1 MKREIKVGVI
11 VAVIEAILAFIVGY
25 ALYLLQEN
33 NIELK
38 TVETLAGYFE
48 EIDTDMSYEQTIKF
62 LYQNSNE
69 KDELIKT
76 LNQKNEELAKEL
88 ATLKGEI
95 ASDEAAKG
103 TIDSAQTYANSNDYV
118 MALAILNSATNKT
131 DQMKLIIDDYKKKYE
146 AQIIAEVDSLVYAG
160 KYDDATSLID
170 DALQVVPGSSTLEQ
184 KRELVLKSMPQVFM
198 KILHPYEVN
207 GYSEKASGQFMEMG
221 GTRYFNGFQLGISW
235 ETSYAIFNLDAQY
248 TQITGIIGHID
259 GSGDAN
265 KTVNVFADGVL
276 IATIDIGYQDLPQEF
291 SLDVVGT
298 RQLKFERTD
307 GSTQTGFAELVIK

>member
-1 MKREIKVGVI
+1 MKKEIKVGII

-25 ALYLLQEN
+25 ALYLVQVN
-33 NIELK
+33 SIEQK

-48 EIDTDMSYEQTIKF
+48 EIDTDMSYEQVMKF

-69 KDELIKT
+69 KDGLIET
-76 LNQKNEELAKEL
+76 LKQENKKLTEELA
-88 ATLKGEI
+88 AIRGEI
-95 ASDEAAKG
+95 ASDEATKE
-103 TIDSAQTYANSNDYV
+103 TIESAQTYANSNDYV
-118 MALAILNSATNKT
+118 MALAILNGATNKNE
-131 DQMKLIIDDYKKKYE
+131 QMKIMINDYKKKYE

-170 DALQVVPGSSTLEQ
+170 DALQVVQGSPTLEQ
-184 KRELVLKSMPQVFM
+184 KREWVLKSMPQVFM
-198 KILHPYEVN
+198 SILRPYEVR
-207 GYSEKASGQFMEMG
+207 GYSEKVSGQFMEMG
-221 GTRYFNGFQLGISW
+221 GTRYFNGFQLGTSL

-248 TQITGIIGHID
+248 TQITGIIGHVD
-259 GSGDAN
+259 GSGERD

-276 IATIDIGYQDLPQEF
+276 IATIDIGYQNLPQEF
-291 SLDVVGT
+291 SFDIVGT